1 MSSEAI
7 YQDDYWYLTRSAR
20 DRCIN
25 ILRGGWSK
33 LVYFTFAGVT
43 IQPGDFETV
52 ATALEQNKIMV
63 EIDYNY
69 WSLGEY
75 RSANKTIH
83 GQAISGKLVLGSG
96 TSLLSYTTQQALLV
110 HEAVHAAMDLKS
122 KSSMTVLVSECLAYI
137 VQQMFHKMTT
147 AEFIKGGRKFDVSA
161 ILADK
166 YMHGGTPKDETLAA
180 LAEALASD
188 PDYGVKALS
197 AKAQFNG

>member
-1 MSSEAI
+1 MASEAI

-25 ILRGGWSK
+25 ILRGGW
-33 LVYFTFAGVT
+33 VPYVNFTFAGVPV
-43 IQPGDFETV
+43 QPGDFETV
-52 ATALEQNKIMV
+52 ATALGQNRIMV

-75 RSANKTIH
+75 RSANKTVY
-83 GQAISGKLVLGSG
+83 GQSISGKLMLGSG
-96 TSLLSYTTQQALLV
+96 TALMSYTTHQALLV

-137 VQQMFHKMTT
+137 AQQIFHKITT
-147 AEFIKGGRKFDVSA
+147 DEFIKGDRKFDIAA
-161 ILADK
+161 ICADK
-166 YMHGGTPKDETLAA
+166 YLHRDHPSDETLKA
-180 LAEALASD
+180 LAGALASD